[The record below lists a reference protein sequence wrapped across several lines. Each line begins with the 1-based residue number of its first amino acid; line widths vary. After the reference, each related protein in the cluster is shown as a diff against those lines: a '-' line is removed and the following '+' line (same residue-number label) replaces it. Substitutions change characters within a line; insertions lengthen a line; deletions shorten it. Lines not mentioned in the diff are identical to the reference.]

1 MISSGFSR
9 RWKCHAMP
17 GGGENV
23 MLFGIKVIAFIASP
37 RQGIKA
43 SRQIRLPGFSC
54 FTFQV
59 LLHCSTTHCWS
70 FPVTRFS
77 SSPRHDV
84 RLATWKEAVFIPVCN
99 RASAEGLQL
108 TGKWWSKGESKG
120 LQLYAFTVSHRTTDT
135 DMQRGQGWNTAAKF
149 LCISY
154 CCKLFPSNQFF
165 QTSNHVFPS
174 VFSACF
180 IFFPVDF
187 HWPSFPTWVF
197 RRGHGLGDHGMITV
211 LPTEAWLSKQRGQ
224 VWWYGR
230 YLHFFHFKII

>member
-1 MISSGFSR
+1 MISSGFWGR
-9 RWKCHAMP
+9 RWKCHA
-17 GGGENV
+17 
-23 MLFGIKVIAFIASP
+23 AFWDRHSIPPA
-37 RQGIKA
+37 RHCL
-43 SRQIRLPGFSC
+43 IRLPGFSC

-59 LLHCSTTHCWS
+59 LLHSGSTTHCCFVS
-70 FPVTRFS
+70 LDTLQQFS
-77 SSPRHDV
+77 TLR
-84 RLATWKEAVFIPVCN
+84 WKEAVFIPVCN

-149 LCISY
+149 PCISY

-187 HWPSFPTWVF
+187 HWTQFPHLGVPAWTWLGRSRHDHRPSHWSLAFETT
-197 RRGHGLGDHGMITV
+197 RSGLMIWEV
-211 LPTEAWLSKQRGQ
+211 PP
-224 VWWYGR
+224 
-230 YLHFFHFKII
+230 FFSF